1 MVSIL
6 SPGLS
11 SMSSSKQG
19 QHTQS
24 HAHRHVGV
32 LHHLLELLEADL
44 AVLVLI
50 RLHDRLVDNLAH
62 TTRQQ
67 SQSRVLQNTLSIP
80 SYPILSRTHLLQL
93 LVLQIAPDHHLE
105 HDEQLAIANVAVA
118 IDVVDLER
126 KAQLV
131 LLVALAAE
139 SAEPV
144 DEFLEIDVSAAV
156 LIEDRDH
163 ACRQRVGGDLGE
175 LQEFFA
181 LDCARAVLWV
191 DLLVGSPR
199 VGLLGS
205 GWFWRRMKGVLC
217 RVS

>member
-11 SMSSSKQG
+11 SMNSSKRG

-156 LIEDRDH
+156 LVEDRDH
-163 ACRQRVGGDLGE
+163 ACCQRVGGDLGE

-181 LDCARAVLWV
+181 LDCAGAVLWEEPV
-191 DLLVGSPR
+191 SESPR
-199 VGLLGS
+199 IKMSSILEDKS
-205 GWFWRRMKGVLC
+205 VLC